1 MTRRTSGLIGTVAL
15 ALASL
20 LAVGPEAAE
29 AQDWRTVNL
38 SRQDDG
44 IADARVKV
52 TYGAGRFTVGPAGHG
67 LLYDMQLHY
76 DAEHFEPV
84 ADWDGRRLELGVE
97 GRGRNIRLG
106 NGRDQ
111 GELQLGLARGV
122 PMDLTLEFGAVQA
135 DLDLGGL
142 QLTGLD
148 LSTGASESTL
158 DVSEP
163 NPTRIKRAVFEV
175 GAADFTARR
184 LGNLHAQTIE
194 VSAGV
199 GSLTLWLNGEWEEDS
214 RVAVKMGLGSLELR
228 VPEGLGLRLNKES
241 FLTSLDADGLEKRGD
256 SYYSADWDEAERRV
270 TVDLNAAFGGVEV
283 SWVR

>member
-15 ALASL
+15 ALVSL
-20 LAVGPEAAE
+20 LGVGPEAAE

-44 IADARVKV
+44 IADAQVEV
-52 TYGAGRFTVGPAGHG
+52 TYGAGRFTVGTAGHG

-163 NPTRIKRAVFEV
+163 NPTRMQRAVFEV